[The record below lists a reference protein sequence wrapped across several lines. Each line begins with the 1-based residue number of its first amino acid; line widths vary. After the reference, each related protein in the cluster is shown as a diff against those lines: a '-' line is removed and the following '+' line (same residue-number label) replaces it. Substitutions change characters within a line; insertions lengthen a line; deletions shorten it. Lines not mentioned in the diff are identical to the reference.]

1 MRSVPWSGRRC
12 AWYTLD
18 AMETALEPGAV
29 TALLRQWHFGNPEA
43 LGRVLP
49 LVYEELRAIA
59 RAYMSKERSGHTLSV
74 TSLVHEVFLRLTGQP
89 PESWRD
95 RKHFYGIAARL
106 MRQVLVDYARY
117 HRARKR
123 EAAAGTIGLDLAIE
137 APWFTEADY
146 LTLDVCLSRLE
157 KVNPRR
163 AGIVELRFF
172 AGLTIPE
179 IAESQDLSP
188 SMVKKELTI
197 AKVWLYRQMQGGDDE
212 LRLQPES

>member
-1 MRSVPWSGRRC
+1 
-12 AWYTLD
+12 
-18 AMETALEPGAV
+18 METALDPGAV
-29 TALLRQWHFGNPEA
+29 TALLRQWHCGDREA
-43 LGRVLP
+43 LGKVLP

-59 RAYMSKERSGHTLSV
+59 RAYMSKERAGHTLNV
-74 TSLVHEVFLRLTGQP
+74 TSLVHEAFLRMTGQP

-117 HRARKR
+117 RRARKR
-123 EAAAGTIGLDLAIE
+123 EAAAIPAGVESAAE
-137 APWFTEADY
+137 APWLTEADY

-197 AKVWLYRQMQGGDDE
+197 AKVWLYRQMQGGNVE
-212 LRLQPES
+212 LGLQPES